1 MLLDITLIVLCMQCL
16 AHASGAGK
24 PGDESLSLITR
35 EIGASARVQSLPGYE
50 FDLPSEHFA
59 GMCL

>member
-1 MLLDITLIVLCMQCL
+1 MLLDIILIVFCMQCL
-16 AHASGAGK
+16 VHASGAAKSGN
-24 PGDESLSLITR
+24 ENLSLITR
-35 EIGASARVQSLPGYE
+35 EIDVSAKVESLPGYE

>member
-1 MLLDITLIVLCMQCL
+1 MLLDITLIVFCMQCH
-16 AHASGAGK
+16 AHASGATKAGN
-24 PGDESLSLITR
+24 ENLSLITR
-35 EIGASARVQSLPGYE
+35 EIGASVRVESLPGYE